1 VREDLANISVD
12 IHELRERFSSLT
24 AEVRKMQ
31 ENIQTAIQRALD
43 ESPERK
49 FVESVEIS
57 FTLRDVDLKNP
68 ANRIQEEVRLPS
80 GRGKPVKISMFA
92 GGEMAT
98 KAKAAGIEV
107 IDPATIEDLGGNKQL
122 ARKVANKNDFFLA
135 EIPHMGTVGRFLGVV
150 LGPRG
155 KMPRPVPPNVDP
167 GMIATGL
174 KDTSIVRSRDRI
186 TFHTAFGSREQGLDD
201 LTANAVA
208 IWERVMSKLER
219 GAGNIRSCYIKTSM
233 GPSIKVEVVE

>member
-1 VREDLANISVD
+1 
-12 IHELRERFSSLT
+12 
-24 AEVRKMQ
+24 MQ

-80 GRGKPVKISMFA
+80 GRGKPIKISMFA

-98 KAKAAGIEV
+98 KAKAAGIDV

-122 ARKVANKNDFFLA
+122 ARKVANKSDFFLA

-174 KDTSIVRSRDRI
+174 KDTSVVRSRDRV
-186 TFHTAFGSREQGLDD
+186 TFHTAFGSREQGIDD

-208 IWERVMSKLER
+208 IWDRVMSKLER

>member
-1 VREDLANISVD
+1 
-12 IHELRERFSSLT
+12 
-24 AEVRKMQ
+24 MQ

-49 FVESVEIS
+49 FVESLEMS
-57 FTLRDVDLKNP
+57 FTLRDVDLKEP
-68 ANRIQEEVRLPS
+68 KNRIQEEVRLPS

-98 KAKAAGIEV
+98 KAKAAGIDV
-107 IDPATIEDLGGNKQL
+107 IDPSTIEDLGGNKQL
-122 ARKVANKNDFFLA
+122 ARKVANKSDFFLA

-174 KDTSIVRSRDRI
+174 KDTSIVRSRDRV
-186 TFHTAFGSREQGLDD
+186 TFHTAFGSREQGIDD
-201 LTANAVA
+201 LTANAIA
-208 IWERVMSKLER
+208 IWDRVMSKLER

>member
-1 VREDLANISVD
+1 
-12 IHELRERFSSLT
+12 
-24 AEVRKMQ
+24 MQ

-68 ANRIQEEVRLPS
+68 TNRIQEEVRLPS
-80 GRGKPVKISMFA
+80 GRGKPIKISMFA

-155 KMPRPVPPNVDP
+155 KMPRPGPPNVDP

-174 KDTSIVRSRDRI
+174 KDSSIVRSRDRI

-208 IWERVMSKLER
+208 IWDRVMSKLER

>member
-1 VREDLANISVD
+1 
-12 IHELRERFSSLT
+12 
-24 AEVRKMQ
+24 MQ

-98 KAKAAGIEV
+98 KAKAAGIDV

-155 KMPRPVPPNVDP
+155 KMPRPVPPTVDP

-174 KDTSIVRSRDRI
+174 KDTSIVRSRDRV
-186 TFHTAFGSREQGLDD
+186 TFHTAFGSREQGVDD

-208 IWERVMSKLER
+208 IWDRVMSKLER
-219 GAGNIRSCYIKTSM
+219 GPSNIRSCYIKTSM

>member
-1 VREDLANISVD
+1 
-12 IHELRERFSSLT
+12 
-24 AEVRKMQ
+24 MQ

-49 FVESVEIS
+49 FVESVEMS
-57 FTLRDVDLKNP
+57 FTLRDVDLKEP
-68 ANRIQEEVRLPS
+68 KNRIQEEVRLPS
-80 GRGKPVKISMFA
+80 GRGKPVKFSMFA

-98 KAKAAGIEV
+98 KAKAAGIDV
-107 IDPATIEDLGGNKQL
+107 IDPSTIEDLGGNKQL
-122 ARKVANKNDFFLA
+122 ARKVANKSDFFLA

-174 KDTSIVRSRDRI
+174 KDTSIVRSRDRV
-186 TFHTAFGSREQGLDD
+186 TFHTAFGSREQGIDD
-201 LTANAVA
+201 LTANAIA
-208 IWERVMSKLER
+208 IWDRVMSKLER

>member
-1 VREDLANISVD
+1 
-12 IHELRERFSSLT
+12 
-24 AEVRKMQ
+24 MQ

-68 ANRIQEEVRLPS
+68 TNRIQEEVRLPS

-98 KAKAAGIEV
+98 KAKAAGIDV

-174 KDTSIVRSRDRI
+174 KDTSIVRSRDRV
-186 TFHTAFGSREQGLDD
+186 TFHTAFGSREQGVDD
-201 LTANAVA
+201 LTVNAVA
-208 IWERVMSKLER
+208 IWDRVMSKLER
-219 GAGNIRSCYIKTSM
+219 GPSNIRSCYIKTSM

>member
-1 VREDLANISVD
+1 
-12 IHELRERFSSLT
+12 
-24 AEVRKMQ
+24 MQ

-49 FVESVEIS
+49 FVESVEMS
-57 FTLRDVDLKNP
+57 FTLRDVDLKEP
-68 ANRIQEEVRLPS
+68 KNRSQEEVRLPS

-98 KAKAAGIEV
+98 KAKAAGIDV
-107 IDPATIEDLGGNKQL
+107 IDPSTIEDLGGNKQL
-122 ARKVANKNDFFLA
+122 ARKVANKSDFFLA

-174 KDTSIVRSRDRI
+174 KDTSIVRSRDRV
-186 TFHTAFGSREQGLDD
+186 TFHTAFGSREQGIDD
-201 LTANAVA
+201 LTANAIA
-208 IWERVMSKLER
+208 IWDRVMSKLER

>member
-1 VREDLANISVD
+1 
-12 IHELRERFSSLT
+12 
-24 AEVRKMQ
+24 MQ

-57 FTLRDVDLKNP
+57 FTLKDVDLKNP

-80 GRGKPVKISMFA
+80 GRGKPIKISMFA

-98 KAKAAGIEV
+98 KAKAAGIDV

-122 ARKVANKNDFFLA
+122 ARKVANKSDFFLA

-174 KDTSIVRSRDRI
+174 KDTSVVRSRDRV
-186 TFHTAFGSREQGLDD
+186 TFHTAFGSREQGIDD

-208 IWERVMSKLER
+208 IWDRVMSKLER

>member
-1 VREDLANISVD
+1 
-12 IHELRERFSSLT
+12 
-24 AEVRKMQ
+24 MQ

-49 FVESVEIS
+49 FVESVEMS
-57 FTLRDVDLKNP
+57 FTLRDVDLKEP
-68 ANRIQEEVRLPS
+68 KNRIQEEVRLPS

-98 KAKAAGIEV
+98 KAKAAGIDV
-107 IDPATIEDLGGNKQL
+107 IDPSTIEDLGGNKQL
-122 ARKVANKNDFFLA
+122 ARKVANKSDFFLA

-167 GMIATGL
+167 GRIETGL
-174 KDTSIVRSRDRI
+174 KDTSIVRSRDRV
-186 TFHTAFGSREQGLDD
+186 TFHTAFGSREQGIDD
-201 LTANAVA
+201 LTANAIA
-208 IWERVMSKLER
+208 IWDRVMSKLER

>member
-1 VREDLANISVD
+1 
-12 IHELRERFSSLT
+12 
-24 AEVRKMQ
+24 MQ

-68 ANRIQEEVRLPS
+68 TNRIQEEVRLPS
-80 GRGKPVKISMFA
+80 GRGKPIKISMFA

-208 IWERVMSKLER
+208 IWDRVMSQLER

>member
-1 VREDLANISVD
+1 
-12 IHELRERFSSLT
+12 
-24 AEVRKMQ
+24 MQ

-49 FVESVEIS
+49 FVESVEMS
-57 FTLRDVDLKNP
+57 FTIRDVDLKEP
-68 ANRIQEEVRLPS
+68 KNRIQEEVRLPS

-98 KAKAAGIEV
+98 KAKAAGIDV
-107 IDPATIEDLGGNKQL
+107 IDPSTIEDLGGNKQL
-122 ARKVANKNDFFLA
+122 ARKVANKSDFFLA

-174 KDTSIVRSRDRI
+174 KDTSIVRSRDRV
-186 TFHTAFGSREQGLDD
+186 TFHTAFGSREQGIDD
-201 LTANAVA
+201 LTANAIA
-208 IWERVMSKLER
+208 IWDRVMSKLER

>member
-1 VREDLANISVD
+1 
-12 IHELRERFSSLT
+12 
-24 AEVRKMQ
+24 MQ
-31 ENIQTAIQRALD
+31 ENIQTAIQRALG

-174 KDTSIVRSRDRI
+174 KDTSIVRLRDSI

>member
-1 VREDLANISVD
+1 
-12 IHELRERFSSLT
+12 
-24 AEVRKMQ
+24 MQ

-49 FVESVEIS
+49 FVESVEIA

-98 KAKAAGIEV
+98 KAKAAGIDV

-122 ARKVANKNDFFLA
+122 ARKVANKSDFFLA

-174 KDTSIVRSRDRI
+174 KDTSIVRSRDRV
-186 TFHTAFGSREQGLDD
+186 TFHTAFGSREQGIDD
-201 LTANAVA
+201 LTANAIA
-208 IWERVMSKLER
+208 IWDRVMSKLER

>member
-1 VREDLANISVD
+1 
-12 IHELRERFSSLT
+12 
-24 AEVRKMQ
+24 MQ
-31 ENIQTAIQRALD
+31 ENIQTAIQRALG

-68 ANRIQEEVRLPS
+68 TNRIQEEVRLPS
-80 GRGKPVKISMFA
+80 GRGKPIKISMFA

-208 IWERVMSKLER
+208 IWDRVMSKLER

>member
-1 VREDLANISVD
+1 
-12 IHELRERFSSLT
+12 
-24 AEVRKMQ
+24 MQ

-49 FVESVEIS
+49 FVESVEMS
-57 FTLRDVDLKNP
+57 FTLRDVDLKEP
-68 ANRIQEEVRLPS
+68 KNRIQEEVRLPS

-98 KAKAAGIEV
+98 KAKAAGIDV
-107 IDPATIEDLGGNKQL
+107 IDPSTIEDLGGNKQL
-122 ARKVANKNDFFLA
+122 ARKVANKSDFFLA

-174 KDTSIVRSRDRI
+174 KDTSIVRSRDRV
-186 TFHTAFGSREQGLDD
+186 TFHTAFGSREQGIDD
-201 LTANAVA
+201 LTANAIA

>member
-1 VREDLANISVD
+1 
-12 IHELRERFSSLT
+12 
-24 AEVRKMQ
+24 MQ

-49 FVESVEIS
+49 FVESVEMSI
-57 FTLRDVDLKNP
+57 TLRDVDLKEP
-68 ANRIQEEVRLPS
+68 KNRIQEEVRLPS

-98 KAKAAGIEV
+98 KAKAAGIDV
-107 IDPATIEDLGGNKQL
+107 IDPSTIEDLGGNKQL
-122 ARKVANKNDFFLA
+122 ARKVANKSDFFLA

-174 KDTSIVRSRDRI
+174 KDTSIVRSRDRV
-186 TFHTAFGSREQGLDD
+186 TFHTAFGSREQGIDD
-201 LTANAVA
+201 LTANAIA
-208 IWERVMSKLER
+208 IWDRVMSKLER